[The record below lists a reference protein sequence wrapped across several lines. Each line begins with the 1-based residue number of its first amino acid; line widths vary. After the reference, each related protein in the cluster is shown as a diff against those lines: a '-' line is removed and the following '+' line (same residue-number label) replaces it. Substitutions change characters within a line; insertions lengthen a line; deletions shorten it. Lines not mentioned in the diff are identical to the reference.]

1 MINTCKEITLID
13 LSNDEYL
20 KKLVPAL
27 KQNKPILRFRFSDNL
42 QLEFNFLDVWD
53 LVFANCEGMAQSE
66 YKELLN
72 ASGYIPVHQIL
83 CIADCY
89 KCIDK
94 SLLNSL
100 VYDCFALNTDLELG
114 GVAQSF
120 C

>member
-42 QLEFNFLDVWD
+42 QLEFNFLDVWSILFSKAD
-53 LVFANCEGMAQSE
+53 TSTQNE

-72 ASGYIPVHQIL
+72 SSGYIPVLQISH
-83 CIADCY
+83 IAD
-89 KCIDK
+89 KHQSINAK
-94 SLLNSL
+94 FLNYL
-100 VYDCFALNTDLELG
+100 IYDCYSLNYDVG
-114 GVAQSF
+114 G
-120 C
+120 